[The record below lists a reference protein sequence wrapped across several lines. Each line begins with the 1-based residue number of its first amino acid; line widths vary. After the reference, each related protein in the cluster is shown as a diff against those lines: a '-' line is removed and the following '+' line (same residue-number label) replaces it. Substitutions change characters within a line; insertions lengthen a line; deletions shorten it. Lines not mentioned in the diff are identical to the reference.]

1 MDSFSQIQDVMK
13 AYRDVQ
19 EKVTK
24 STVAESNRRM
34 NIDAHNDWV
43 LFDYRLE
50 TNLIESAQQTN
61 KGITPQ

>member
-1 MDSFSQIQDVMK
+1 VDSFSQIQDVMK